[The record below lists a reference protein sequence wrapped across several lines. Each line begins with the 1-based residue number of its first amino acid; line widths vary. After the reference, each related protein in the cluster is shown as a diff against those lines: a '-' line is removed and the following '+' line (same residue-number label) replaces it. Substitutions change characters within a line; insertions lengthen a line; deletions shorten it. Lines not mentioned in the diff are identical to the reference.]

1 MSKTETKQPTITQKI
16 AQLDEAA
23 EWFYGDDFAL
33 DQALA
38 KYQQATKLA
47 SEIQQDLE
55 QLKNQVEVIED
66 FTKS

>member
-38 KYQQATKLA
+38 KYQQAAKLA